1 MSFGFAKQTA
11 TSNYEVCAL
20 AVDVWVLV
28 PNVTAHPSTASVP
41 VTALLCVTVPIKE
54 LNKCWPRNS
63 NCSSTQLL
71 HEYFRPIYRY
81 LTMNISETVRDA

>member
-11 TSNYEVCAL
+11 TSNYEVRAL
-20 AVDVWVLV
+20 AVDGWVLV

-54 LNKCWPRNS
+54 LKAS
-63 NCSSTQLL
+63 KFKLL
-71 HEYFRPIYRY
+71 IDSAF
-81 LTMNISETVRDA
+81 A

>member
-11 TSNYEVCAL
+11 TSNYEVRAL
-20 AVDVWVLV
+20 AVDGWVLV

-54 LNKCWPRNS
+54 LKPRNS

-71 HEYFRPIYRY
+71 HEYFRPIYRH